1 MNKFSPVKKLRYNS
15 FYPFWENLSFCSII
29 LNEVTNLTLFL
40 DSHYSYFLDIE
51 QLLIYDKS
59 NKKHT
64 KQINPE
70 MKIHEYQAKEILA
83 RYEIPVTKEILCYT
97 VAEVEAA
104 AEQLGYPSVVKAQVL
119 TGGRGKAGGVKL
131 VRNAEQAT
139 AAAGQIL
146 GMNIKEYT
154 VEKVLVAE
162 GVSFVSEIYV
172 GLTIDRNTKSAVFM
186 ASKEGGVEIEEV
198 AKDNPEAILKF
209 AVDPDL
215 GMAPFFA
222 RKIAFALFD
231 DIKLVNQA
239 VDLFTK
245 LYKVFIDTD
254 ASLVEINPL
263 VITSDG
269 NLLALDG
276 KMTFD
281 DNALFRQ
288 PEILALNEPSEDE
301 KKEIDAKDKGLS
313 YIRLDGSIGCMVNG
327 AGLAMATMDMIKLYG
342 GEPANFLD
350 IGGSS
355 NPQKVID
362 AMNLIISDKN
372 VKVVMINIFGGITRC
387 DDVAKGL
394 IAALEQIKITIPIV
408 IRLSG
413 TNSKE
418 GLEILKSANLP
429 IVETMSEAAEK
440 AIALSVDFLR

>member
-1 MNKFSPVKKLRYNS
+1 
-15 FYPFWENLSFCSII
+15 
-29 LNEVTNLTLFL
+29 
-40 DSHYSYFLDIE
+40 
-51 QLLIYDKS
+51 
-59 NKKHT
+59 
-64 KQINPE
+64 

-83 RYEIPVTKEILCYT
+83 HYEIPVTKEVLCHT
-97 VAEVEAA
+97 VNEVQDA
-104 AEQLGYPSVVKAQVL
+104 AEQLGYPVVVKAQVL

-131 VRNAEQAT
+131 ARNADDVK
-139 AAAGQIL
+139 AAAEKIL
-146 GMNIKEYT
+146 GMDIKGYT
-154 VEKVLVAE
+154 VEKVLVAQ
-162 GVSFVSEIYV
+162 GVSFVSEIYA

-186 ASKEGGVEIEEV
+186 VSREGGVEIEEV
-198 AKDNPEAILKF
+198 AHDHPEAILKF
-209 AVDPDL
+209 TIDPDL
-215 GMAPFFA
+215 GMASFVA

-231 DIKLVNQA
+231 DMKLVNQA
-239 VDLFTK
+239 IDLFQK
-245 LYKVFIDTD
+245 LYKVFIETD

-263 VITSDG
+263 VITSES

-288 PEILALNEPSEDE
+288 PDILAMNEPSEDE
-301 KKEIDAKDKGLS
+301 KKEIDAKGRGLS

-362 AMNLIISDKN
+362 AMNLILSDKN
-372 VKVVMINIFGGITRC
+372 VRVVMINIFGGITRC

-418 GLEILKSANLP
+418 GLEILKKANLP
-429 IVETMSEAAEK
+429 TVETMSEAAEK
-440 AIALSVDFLR
+440 AISLCTDFLR

>member
-1 MNKFSPVKKLRYNS
+1 
-15 FYPFWENLSFCSII
+15 
-29 LNEVTNLTLFL
+29 
-40 DSHYSYFLDIE
+40 
-51 QLLIYDKS
+51 
-59 NKKHT
+59 
-64 KQINPE
+64 

-83 RYEIPVTKEILCYT
+83 RYEIPVTKEILCFT

-104 AEQLGYPSVVKAQVL
+104 AEQLGYPAVVKAQVL

-154 VEKVLVAE
+154 VEKVLLAE

-172 GLTIDRNTKSAVFM
+172 GITIDRNTKSAVFM

-222 RKIAFALFD
+222 RKIAFALFED
-231 DIKLVNQA
+231 VKLVNQA

-269 NLLALDG
+269 KLLALDG

-429 IVETMSEAAEK
+429 TVETMSEAAEK